1 MDKSEMLME
10 LRLIT
15 EADDDDS
22 VLFSYLEQ
30 AKNVILTRMY
40 PYMNDEEYDGMTVP
54 KRYEY
59 NQLRIAAFLLNKRG
73 AEGQTQ
79 HIENGIHR
87 NYNNADVPEEMMRGI
102 LPRVGIPR

>member
-40 PYMNDEEYDGMTVP
+40 PYMNDEEYEDMTVP
-54 KRYEY
+54 RRYEY